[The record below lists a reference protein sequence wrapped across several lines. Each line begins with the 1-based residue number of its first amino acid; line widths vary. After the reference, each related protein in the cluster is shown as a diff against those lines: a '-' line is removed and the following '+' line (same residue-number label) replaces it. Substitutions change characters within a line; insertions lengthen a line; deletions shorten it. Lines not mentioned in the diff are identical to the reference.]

1 MVVFSPAIPEI
12 NAFATKKDSHSY
24 TTEYNVEGYFGSAQY
39 NYAEKYYASAS
50 FRRDASS
57 YFAKENRWG
66 NFWSVGAAW
75 IISKENFMINY
86 ASWLDM
92 LKLKFSVGQQ
102 GNDNIG
108 SYAYTDLYS
117 LSKADET
124 TMSPVFYRMGNPD
137 ITWETTTNINVG
149 IEFSLWKGR
158 LAGNLDVYTKKT
170 SDLLFWL
177 SVPESAGS
185 RGYYGN
191 VGDIRN
197 MGVELALTGA
207 IIRTKDIDWSVSA
220 NISHNKTKILKLPES
235 KIAETGGFIESN
247 TPRTYQNWFEEG
259 GSLYNAFL
267 PKYAGVNEKGE
278 AIYWIDDALKG
289 ATNRPGKELSRT
301 TTSIN
306 EASKYALGSTLPKAF
321 GGFSTTLRICDFDAS
336 ASFDYQ
342 IGGKV
347 MDLQYK
353 RLMTPSTTASDAGY
367 NIHKDYAKSWTPNN
381 TTSNI
386 PRWQYGDQYTTGMS
400 DRFLTSA
407 SYLNFQSFTVGYTL
421 PENLIKN
428 VAKIRVYV
436 AGENLCFWSARKGL
450 DPRYSYDGNESVSVY
465 SPVRNI
471 SGGVQFTF

>member
-1 MVVFSPAIPEI
+1 M
-12 NAFATKKDSHSY
+12 T
-24 TTEYNVEGYFGSAQY
+24 
-39 NYAEKYYASAS
+39 
-50 FRRDASS
+50 
-57 YFAKENRWG
+57 
-66 NFWSVGAAW
+66 
-75 IISKENFMINY
+75 NY

-117 LSKADET
+117 LSKANET

-197 MGVELALTGA
+197 TGVELALTGA
-207 IIRTKDIDWSVSA
+207 IIRTRNIDWSVSA

-235 KIAETGGFIESN
+235 KIAEAGGFIESN

-267 PKYAGVNEKGE
+267 PRYAGVNEKGE
-278 AIYWIDDALKG
+278 ATYWIDDTLEG

-321 GGFSTTLRICDFDAS
+321 GGFSTTLRVGDFDAS
-336 ASFDYQ
+336 VSFDYQ

-347 MDLQYK
+347 MDIQYQ

-421 PENLIKN
+421 PKNLIKN
-428 VAKIRVYV
+428 IAKIRVYV

>member
-1 MVVFSPAIPEI
+1 
-12 NAFATKKDSHSY
+12 
-24 TTEYNVEGYFGSAQY
+24 
-39 NYAEKYYASAS
+39 
-50 FRRDASS
+50 
-57 YFAKENRWG
+57 
-66 NFWSVGAAW
+66 
-75 IISKENFMINY
+75 MINY

-235 KIAETGGFIESN
+235 KIQKLVVSSN
-247 TPRTYQNWFEEG
+247 
-259 GSLYNAFL
+259 
-267 PKYAGVNEKGE
+267 
-278 AIYWIDDALKG
+278 
-289 ATNRPGKELSRT
+289 
-301 TTSIN
+301 
-306 EASKYALGSTLPKAF
+306 
-321 GGFSTTLRICDFDAS
+321 
-336 ASFDYQ
+336 Q
-342 IGGKV
+342 I
-347 MDLQYK
+347 LQE
-353 RLMTPSTTASDAGY
+353 P
-367 NIHKDYAKSWTPNN
+367 
-381 TTSNI
+381 
-386 PRWQYGDQYTTGMS
+386 
-400 DRFLTSA
+400 
-407 SYLNFQSFTVGYTL
+407 
-421 PENLIKN
+421 
-428 VAKIRVYV
+428 IRMV
-436 AGENLCFWSARKGL
+436 
-450 DPRYSYDGNESVSVY
+450 
-465 SPVRNI
+465 
-471 SGGVQFTF
+471 